1 MFSARPLS
9 NACSTGRLRNQP
21 SVSADTPLNQRS
33 SPSGDRD
40 AGALRPS
47 RTRVFIAALA
57 VACIMGWLPS
67 PTALHAQQPAA
78 QSAASAEQPKTEAPA
93 AAAPTEAKPAEAG
106 AAAQAE
112 HGGTPAEHGAG
123 EHAAAA
129 EHGAAGEH
137 GAEGEGEQAESP
149 WAMVARAF
157 NFAVLVGAL
166 VYLLRSPIA
175 SYLEQ
180 RGVTIRSDLKK
191 AADLRDE
198 ASGQIV
204 AIEAKLQALPAEIEA
219 LKRRGADEITAE
231 EARIRDAAAAER
243 QRMLDQAK
251 REIDTQLRVAE
262 RDLKKRAGEL
272 AVTVATERVKRT
284 ITAQD
289 QTRLVDRYTAQVR
302 N

>member
-1 MFSARPLS
+1 
-9 NACSTGRLRNQP
+9 
-21 SVSADTPLNQRS
+21 LNQRS
-33 SPSGDRD
+33 FSSGDRD
-40 AGALRPS
+40 SGVLRPS
-47 RTRVFIAALA
+47 RTRVFLAALA

-67 PTALHAQQPAA
+67 STPLHAQQPTAH
-78 QSAASAEQPKTEAPA
+78 SAATAEQPKTDVPPAAGAEPKPADATGTAPA
-93 AAAPTEAKPAEAG
+93 EHKAEG
-106 AAAQAE
+106 A
-112 HGGTPAEHGAG
+112 TAEHGA
-123 EHAAAA
+123 AT

-137 GAEGEGEQAESP
+137 GAEGEGEGEQKDSILS
-149 WAMVARAF
+149 MVARAF
-157 NFAVLVGAL
+157 NFAILAGAL

-198 ASGQIV
+198 ASGQIA
-204 AIEAKLQALPAEIEA
+204 AIEAKLQALPEEIDA
-219 LKRRGADEITAE
+219 LKRRGADEIAAE

-262 RDLKKRAGEL
+262 RDLKRRAGEL

-284 ITAQD
+284 ITPQD